1 MKLFLDLCK
10 MCKAKLLYE
19 AFLIYKNKNLI
30 KLHFTCPSYPK
41 DVFCSP
47 K

>member
-19 AFLIYKNKNLI
+19 AFLIYKNKNLT
-30 KLHFTCPSYPK
+30 LAFYWS
-41 DVFCSP
+41 FLS
-47 K
+47 

>member
-19 AFLIYKNKNLI
+19 AFLIYKKKNLI
-30 KLHFTCPSYPK
+30 KIAFYWSFLSQEYNFR
-41 DVFCSP
+41 
-47 K
+47 